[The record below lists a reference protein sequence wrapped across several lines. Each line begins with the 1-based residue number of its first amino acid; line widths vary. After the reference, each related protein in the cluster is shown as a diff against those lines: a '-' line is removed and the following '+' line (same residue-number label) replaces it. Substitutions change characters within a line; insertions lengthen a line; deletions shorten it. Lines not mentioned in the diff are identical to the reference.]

1 MVCIQLLS
9 FSVYLP
15 LKYYSPTVLQK
26 CWYAGPG
33 QDFNLQ
39 NWTVNSSQAVMT
51 MWLEQLSFFFCVWQF
66 KCQVKVCWA
75 LLGQD
80 AEFDISSGC
89 WYFWHLV
96 SCFVVSS
103 QYLPKILRKKKQKQ
117 LYKRRFSTNDC
128 WETQELR
135 VIPREDQRPQINHTC
150 I

>member
-51 MWLEQLSFFFCVWQF
+51 MWLEQLSSYFV
-66 KCQVKVCWA
+66 
-75 LLGQD
+75 
-80 AEFDISSGC
+80 SGSLSAKSVEL
-89 WYFWHLV
+89 FLD
-96 SCFVVSS
+96 
-103 QYLPKILRKKKQKQ
+103 KILN
-117 LYKRRFSTNDC
+117 L
-128 WETQELR
+128 
-135 VIPREDQRPQINHTC
+135 I
-150 I
+150 